1 MAAHPG
7 STGGCSDV
15 LGLERVDT
23 RRPRTAVYAGRW
35 RAQGRC
41 GRVFQFVRGRA
52 SGPGLRAY
60 GKPGA
65 GVCCQ
70 SPCVPCAHGSRCVE
84 ALVPVAEAISIG
96 IGAGASA
103 VALLGAGASLRQ
115 HHRRRRQRRFLL
127 DVLYRLLKLDVF
139 VSVGAVRLDVR
150 LEEELPWAGYDVW
163 PQRLTGGLNYLDG
176 VRNEAERIGA
186 ELRAIDE
193 GDPSV
198 ARLRD
203 DAEELCVLLRNAASR
218 YICGTL
224 ATYRE
229 REGRASPASVSGRAM
244 TPTLE
249 RGELD
254 QHRAERDRL
263 TWLFRSCLHRVEPN
277 IAERYQCQWPTG
289 RTKREISPG
298 LVRGPIPAPMD
309 WCEDQ
314 VVLD

>member
-1 MAAHPG
+1 M
-7 STGGCSDV
+7 
-15 LGLERVDT
+15 
-23 RRPRTAVYAGRW
+23 
-35 RAQGRC
+35 
-41 GRVFQFVRGRA
+41 
-52 SGPGLRAY
+52 
-60 GKPGA
+60 
-65 GVCCQ
+65 
-70 SPCVPCAHGSRCVE
+70 
-84 ALVPVAEAISIG
+84 PVAEAISIG

-103 VALLGAGASLRQ
+103 VALLGAGATLRQ
-115 HHRRRRQRRFLL
+115 RHRRRLQRRFLL

-163 PQRLTGGLNYLDG
+163 PQRLTGGLNYLDS

-224 ATYRE
+224 TTYRE
-229 REGRASPASVSGRAM
+229 REGRASPASGSGRGM
-244 TPTLE
+244 TPTLR

-263 TWLFRSCLHRVEPN
+263 TWLFRSCLHRVKPN

-289 RTKREISPG
+289 RTQREISPG
-298 LVRGPIPAPMD
+298 LVRGPIPAPID
-309 WCEDQ
+309 WYEDQ
-314 VVLD
+314 VVPD